1 MMGLSSMGYG
11 GGGGGG
17 GNLSTSNL
25 SASAPPF
32 TVDRLNPKP
41 NSNPMMHYSDSP
53 YCAEPF
59 SHSSQYPHLSAP
71 RAEAAIDA
79 SEMISVPASDDY
91 RFSASASVNSGYGG
105 DVKPYYS
112 PYVSSLIGEDSLLAK
127 DEGSRDSRYSVAPTR
142 GLTATSQHDYTQS
155 LFDLEYGSHWVDGL
169 GFDDGKR
176 AKRSE
181 VDGKFSSEKLF
192 LGASHGYENQ
202 LYRGMPF
209 CLLQKKGCV

>member
-1 MMGLSSMGYG
+1 MMGFSSMGC
-11 GGGGGG
+11 GGG

-41 NSNPMMHYSDSP
+41 NSNPMLHYSDSP
-53 YCAEPF
+53 YGVEPF
-59 SHSSQYPHLSAP
+59 SQHPHISAP
-71 RAEAAIDA
+71 RAEAAIDC
-79 SEMISVPASDDY
+79 SEMMSVPVATDGY
-91 RFSASASVNSGYGG
+91 RFSASASVSAPSTQWSAHNSGYGG

-112 PYVSSLIGEDSLLAK
+112 QYVASLVGEDRVLGE
-127 DEGSRDSRYSVAPTR
+127 DEGSRYNVAPARGVSVAP
-142 GLTATSQHDYTQS
+142 QHDYTQS
-155 LFDLEYGSHWVDGL
+155 LFDVEYGPRWVDGL

-192 LGASHGYENQ
+192 VGGSHGYENQ
-202 LYRGMPF
+202 LYQGMVF
-209 CLLQKKGCV
+209 LSFTT